1 MYKFRH
7 LNGSTVDSSTYIDKP
22 SNLADEDKSDLQ
34 AVFDSYLAIASNL
47 PFLIVFALSFSQT
60 LKRLN
65 ETVKNCVAFICLFI
79 IFGTI
84 TIFVLIDTDKCE
96 HPWILQWS
104 FCI

>member
-1 MYKFRH
+1 MFKFRH
-7 LNGSTVDSSTYIDKP
+7 LNGTVDYSAYNDKSSSII
-22 SNLADEDKSDLQ
+22 ADEDKSDLQ

-65 ETVKNCVAFICLFI
+65 ETVKNCVAFICLFT

-84 TIFVLIDTDKCE
+84 TSFVLIDTDKCE
-96 HPWILQWS
+96 LTFTMEF